1 MLIATFGP
9 STGWAGKTITREG
22 EVFTLEDH
30 GPISAADVMEYD
42 RQGHLVWANEG
53 TRAWVGAKSQSP
65 ASDSAGGAALH
76 TDTTQALAVQDADD
90 KPPIECYG
98 VNYRG
103 GHPAYPK
110 AKVGKIEFSVFRDRF
125 ELQPTL
131 GSKWFAGL
139 TIPYSAVLDLDI
151 VQRQVNT
158 VEGLLGGLDSRQ
170 LNQANNI
177 HITYQDDEEMVLL
190 RLEMLSGIT
199 VMGQAKKCREFE
211 DRLRVH
217 GIRGRLRQTPSGPAE
232 GQVADDIP
240 AQIEKL
246 AGLRDKGIL
255 SDAEFEAKK
264 TDLLSRM

>member
-1 MLIATFGP
+1 
-9 STGWAGKTITREG
+9 
-22 EVFTLEDH
+22 V
-30 GPISAADVMEYD
+30 
-42 RQGHLVWANEG
+42 
-53 TRAWVGAKSQSP
+53 
-65 ASDSAGGAALH
+65 
-76 TDTTQALAVQDADD
+76 
-90 KPPIECYG
+90 CYG

-103 GHPAYPK
+103 GQPAYPK
-110 AKVGKIEFSVFRDRF
+110 AKVTGIEFSLFRDRF
-125 ELQPTL
+125 ELRPTL
-131 GSKWFAGL
+131 GSKCFAGS
-139 TIPYSAVLDLDI
+139 TIPYTAVLDLEI

-158 VEGLLGGLDSRQ
+158 VEGLLGGPDSRQ

-177 HITYQDDEEMVLL
+177 HITYQDDEDVVLV

-199 VMGQAKKCREFE
+199 VMGQAKKCRELE

-217 GIRGRLRQTPSGPAE
+217 GIRGRFRQTPSDPAE
-232 GQVADDIP
+232 MQVTADIP